1 MKGVKY
7 QHIFLSYLQS
17 QMLWHVVYHV
27 NSVTQAHTV
36 RSFASGVVPVGHV
49 SLALLKTPDYKYT
62 LELLVTAS
70 TSCHTKLAGEVFTA
84 SPIRQSIV
92 CVQHQWS

>member
-27 NSVTQAHTV
+27 NSVTQAMLSGSCNMHTV
-36 RSFASGVVPVGHV
+36 RWWGCACGACVTGFTKDPRLQVHIGVV
-49 SLALLKTPDYKYT
+49 SD
-62 LELLVTAS
+62 
-70 TSCHTKLAGEVFTA
+70 
-84 SPIRQSIV
+84 RQ
-92 CVQHQWS
+92 H